1 MKTSEEGV
9 DFIKQWET
17 LRLNAYD
24 DGYGYLTI
32 GYGHTGPDVHR
43 DLTIDEEVAE
53 QLLED
58 DLHDA
63 EVAVEDYVDVELQ
76 QHEFDALVS
85 FVFNVG
91 SGNFSNSSMLK
102 LLNNGDRYAA
112 ALQFAR
118 WNKSG
123 GKVSNG
129 LIRRRKAE
137 QRLFEGLA

>member
-32 GYGHTGPDVHR
+32 GYGHTDPDVHR

-91 SGNFSNSSMLK
+91 SGNFSNSTMLK

-112 ALQFAR
+112 ALQFSR

>member
-1 MKTSEEGV
+1 MITNDAALAIIREREG
-9 DFIKQWET
+9 
-17 LRLNAYD
+17 LRLQAYRD
-24 DGYGYLTI
+24 VRGIPTV

-91 SGNFSNSSMLK
+91 SGNFSNSTMLK